1 MIGILHERGNEAG
14 SIDRDRLLLL
24 GRLADQVS
32 LVVQAARLR
41 AKQEEMLIRLR
52 ELDELKSDFVAITSH
67 ELRTPLTAVR
77 GFVDALRRRH
87 AELSVEEVQEYLTI
101 IHVQTDRLIRLVEDL
116 LLISR
121 IEAGKLTFM
130 PHPVNTDNLLTEACH
145 GLGELGARV
154 ETLVE
159 PGAPSELVVDGQR
172 LIQVLTNLLM
182 NAIKFSPPA
191 TMVQLRVESRS
202 PGTVTFAA
210 IRTGPRNR
218 A

>member
-1 MIGILHERGNEAG
+1 M
-14 SIDRDRLLLL
+14 
-24 GRLADQVS
+24 
-32 LVVQAARLR
+32 LV
-41 AKQEEMLIRLR
+41 RLR

-101 IHVQTDRLIRLVEDL
+101 IHSQTDRLIRLVEDL

-130 PHPVNTDNLLTEACH
+130 PHPVTMDVLVVEACQ

-154 ETLVE
+154 ETRHR
-159 PGAPSELVVDGQR
+159 PSAPTQLIVDGQR
-172 LIQVLTNLLM
+172 LTQVLTNLLM
-182 NAIKFSPPA
+182 NAIKFSPAGTPCSCGWIPA
-191 TMVQLRVESRS
+191 RRARSRS
-202 PGTVTFAA
+202 ACTIRGPGSHRTSARRSSIGS
-210 IRTGPRNR
+210 IRPSPRRRTPR
-218 A
+218 ARASASTSRGS